1 MTSNMG
7 SGNDDDQF
15 WDDAAMAQFYPG
27 GEGEYPYADGDD
39 GTVEDEAVPPQQE
52 ELPVEGEHAEQDEY
66 GGAQESGDQTG
77 AS

>member
-27 GEGEYPYADGDD
+27 GVDEYTYTDGAAEGGDG
-39 GTVEDEAVPPQQE
+39 EEVPPQQE
-52 ELPVEGEHAEQDEY
+52 EIPEQEGGYDEHEEDE
-66 GGAQESGDQTG
+66 
-77 AS
+77 